1 MMRPHASLHADQAR
15 GHVGEPGF
23 DLATRP
29 LLSQHDG
36 PTSIQANNMERV
48 LPDIDADYGNS
59 CLACLSHGVLLFI
72 CAPASLV
79 ADGAGARPDH
89 PISGHSA
96 QAVTIFRSGRWAIAP
111 LVFAFY
117 WPVTDSFWPVR
128 LLTRRPVSQLWGA
141 SSSLLLLERPR
152 PRRAYM

>member
-72 CAPASLV
+72 CAPASLI

-89 PISGHSA
+89 PISGNSA
-96 QAVTIFRSGRWAIAP
+96 ISE
-111 LVFAFY
+111 
-117 WPVTDSFWPVR
+117 S
-128 LLTRRPVSQLWGA
+128 
-141 SSSLLLLERPR
+141 RPR
-152 PRRAYM
+152 FRGELLGRRTLANEKMVNRVGCHKCGVTL

>member
-1 MMRPHASLHADQAR
+1 EMMRPHASLHADQAR

-72 CAPASLV
+72 CAPASLI

-89 PISGHSA
+89 PISGPRSDSRTGYRPILPTECGISQRVEIVVLLGQVSISA
-96 QAVTIFRSGRWAIAP
+96 TI
-111 LVFAFY
+111 
-117 WPVTDSFWPVR
+117 WPSATTSPSA
-128 LLTRRPVSQLWGA
+128 TRISATRPATGA
-141 SSSLLLLERPR
+141 
-152 PRRAYM
+152 